1 MCKASVFDSALRTAG
16 GGGGG
21 GGGVTSLGLSSTTKP
36 VCSRS
41 ARESCAAQ
49 IHRPL
54 DDKSGVGHLTNP
66 S

>member
-1 MCKASVFDSALRTAG
+1 MCKASVFDSALWT

-21 GGGVTSLGLSSTTKP
+21 GGGVTSLGFTSSKP
-36 VCSRS
+36 VCSGCS
-41 ARESCAAQ
+41 PESCAAQ